1 MDDWKSSSRMT
12 LQKKITLSKTH
23 VDILIRHAKQNEPN
37 ESCAILF
44 GKNDSG
50 QFLTIDVFLTKNIEP
65 SPINF
70 TISNDDLI
78 KAYEESEKKN
88 LEVIAIFHSHP
99 NSAAYPSSTD
109 RQYMEVNPVPW
120 VIYSNT
126 SNEFRAYILE
136 STIVPVN
143 VTIL

>member
-1 MDDWKSSSRMT
+1 MT
-12 LQKKITLSKTH
+12 LQKEITLSKNH

-44 GKNDSG
+44 GKSNDG
-50 QFLTIDVFLTKNIEP
+50 KFLTSDVFLTENAEP
-65 SPINF
+65 SPVNF

-78 KAYEESEKKN
+78 KAYKESEKKN
-88 LEVIAIFHSHP
+88 LEVMAIFHSHP

-120 VIYSNT
+120 VIYSNVN
-126 SNEFRAYILE
+126 NEFRAYILE

>member
-1 MDDWKSSSRMT
+1 MT
-12 LQKKITLSKTH
+12 LQKEITLSKNH
-23 VDILIRHAKQNEPN
+23 VDTLIRHAKQNEPN

-44 GKNDSG
+44 GKNNNG
-50 QFLTIDVFLTKNIEP
+50 QFSTTDVFLTKNTEP
-65 SPINF
+65 SPVNF
-70 TISNDDLI
+70 TISNEDLI
-78 KAYEESEKKN
+78 KAYKESEEKN

-99 NSAAYPSSTD
+99 NSVAYPSSTD

-120 VIYSNT
+120 IIYSNT
-126 SNEFRAYILE
+126 NNEFRAYILE

>member
-1 MDDWKSSSRMT
+1 MT
-12 LQKKITLSKTH
+12 LQKEITLSRNH
-23 VDILIRHAKQNEPN
+23 VDALILHAKQNEPN

-44 GKNDSG
+44 GRNDNG
-50 QFLTIDVFLTKNIEP
+50 QFLTTDVFLTKNTEP
-65 SPINF
+65 SPVNF

-78 KAYEESEKKN
+78 RAYEESEKRG

-99 NSAAYPSSTD
+99 DSVAYPSHTD
-109 RQYMEVNPVPW
+109 RQYMEVNPIPW
-120 VIYSNT
+120 VIYSNA

-136 STIVPVN
+136 STIIPID